1 MAPRGANKIDRGI
14 LTARTYLMAGLFAI
28 LIVTAARSVA
38 RAYDPYANDTALGEE
53 HTIDYPAD
61 QAFLITQDVLRGD
74 GILFEV
80 QSDSE
85 LLTYW
90 KDVEDVKVSVFASLM
105 DRIPRY
111 RYEIEVIPDGSH
123 RSRIV
128 VNVRGENIEDD
139 KLASYKASTQI
150 HFFQD
155 VDRVAKTY
163 TIPSETPAAGGV
175 NFVLLPNE
183 DLKGLAKRVTGNAD
197 NWSVI
202 AKDNSLRS
210 PTDVSPFQTI
220 WVRNTLLAGSTAGP
234 DAADG
239 Q

>member
-1 MAPRGANKIDRGI
+1 MALCGASKIGRGM
-14 LTARTYLMAGLFAI
+14 LTARACVTAGLFAM
-28 LIVTAARSVA
+28 LIVTAGGSIA

-53 HTIDYPAD
+53 HTVNYPAD

-90 KDVEDVKVSVFASLM
+90 KDVDDVKVSVFASLM

-128 VNVRGENIEDD
+128 VNVRGENIDDD
-139 KLASYKASTQI
+139 KLAAYKASTQI

-197 NWSVI
+197 NWTLI
-202 AKDNSLRS
+202 AKDNGLQSA
-210 PTDVSPFQTI
+210 TDVSPFQTI
-220 WVRNTLLAGSTAGP
+220 WVRNTLIAAPTAGP
-234 DAADG
+234 DASDG